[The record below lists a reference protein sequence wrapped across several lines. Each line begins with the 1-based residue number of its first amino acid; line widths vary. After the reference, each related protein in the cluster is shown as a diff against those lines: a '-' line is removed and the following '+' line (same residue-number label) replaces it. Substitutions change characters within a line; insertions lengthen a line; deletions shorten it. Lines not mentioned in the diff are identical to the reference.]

1 MKSVFQINTVYQLFI
16 TINMRLHNMPEGE
29 CDLIV
34 TDHTPALITYIEGL
48 KESHLFNKVFYVK
61 SLKFNKWFWGIHNDN
76 KDKIFYD
83 AENVLNGVLER
94 AEIDYSKYDFIYLA
108 NLDAYSKFVYH
119 VYTHLKI
126 RLIEDGASICTN
138 DWKSACEK
146 WNYIEGFNKVYE
158 NVDKLYLYSPE
169 LMCIDLGYKMER
181 LPKIS
186 LNNAEIIRVYNRIFS
201 YDTSF
206 RFPKF
211 VFLEEPFA
219 ADNIK
224 NNDLELMTMISKQVG
239 YDNFFIK
246 THPRNIENRSKKLGI
261 GKQKE
266 TPWPFELMLMNNM
279 KENITYITIDS
290 GALIS
295 TRAVFEEDVKT
306 MFLYKIVK
314 GDTRNIAKQE
324 FVQYMDKFCKLYKSR
339 NLLVPYSE
347 YEMEKMLI
355 CLK

>member
-16 TINMRLHNMPEGE
+16 TINMRLHNIPSGE
-29 CDLIV
+29 VDLIV
-34 TDHTPALITYIEGL
+34 TDHTPVLRTYIEGL
-48 KESHLFNKVFYVK
+48 KKSHLFKNIFFVK
-61 SLKFNKWFWGIHNDN
+61 SLEFNNWFWQIHNDN
-76 KDKIFYD
+76 KDKTFYD
-83 AENVLNGVLER
+83 AENALKRVYSDPQ
-94 AEIDYSKYDFIYLA
+94 IDYSKYENIYLA

-119 VYTHLKI
+119 VYSHLNI
-126 RLIEDGASICTN
+126 YLIEDGASICTN
-138 DWKSACEK
+138 DWKRACER
-146 WNYIEGFNKVYE
+146 WNYIKDFNKVYE
-158 NVDKLYLYSPE
+158 DVKKLYLYSPE
-169 LMCIDLGYKMER
+169 LMCVNLEYEMEK
-181 LPKIS
+181 LPKIPQ
-186 LNNAEIIRVYNRIFS
+186 NDGDVIRIYNKIFS

-206 RFPKF
+206 KFPKF

-219 ADNIK
+219 ADKIQ
-224 NNDLELMTMISKQVG
+224 NNDLELMAMISKQVG

-246 THPRNIENRSKKLGI
+246 THPRNIENRSKKLGL

-279 KENITYITIDS
+279 KDDITYITIDS

-295 TRAVFEEDVKT
+295 TRAIFQEDVKT

-324 FVQYMDKFCKLYKSR
+324 FIQYMDKFCELYKSK

-347 YEMEKMLI
+347 YEMEKMLM